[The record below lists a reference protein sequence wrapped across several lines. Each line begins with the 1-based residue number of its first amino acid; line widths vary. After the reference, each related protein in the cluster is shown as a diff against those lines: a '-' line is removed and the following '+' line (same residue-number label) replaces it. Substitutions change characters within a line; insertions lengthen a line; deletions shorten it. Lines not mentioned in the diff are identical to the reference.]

1 MFIYI
6 MCTCKEGVLQ
16 SSCRILNRSGHSH
29 VYVLEN
35 FLSDTMLVRLN
46 LYFLFLILLFRKN
59 GVYKLHVH
67 CR

>member
-29 VYVLEN
+29 VYVLEISK
-35 FLSDTMLVRLN
+35 FPLWYYACPVEFVFSVSH
-46 LYFLFLILLFRKN
+46 FIIS
-59 GVYKLHVH
+59 
-67 CR
+67 